1 MTDEEARAI
10 QESAKAVQQVAR
22 TTEKALELAEKAGP
36 FLQRTFGPLLEN
48 AVGVVTARLKFYR
61 LTQFYELKDKT
72 EKRLAE
78 LGVNNPRLVP
88 PRLGLP
94 LLEAATL
101 EDREELHDLWARLL
115 ATAMDPAVP
124 QIKRS
129 FVSIVE
135 ELEPNDVK
143 MLSILHSATFDD
155 AAPTGALFRTSQGFL
170 NYQISALAEHVDMT
184 EEECEL
190 SLWSLERLGC
200 LYAQF
205 QLSSRSNDSYPPPE
219 RVHLRITSLGMALV
233 EACIK

>member
-1 MTDEEARAI
+1 MTDEEARAN
-10 QESAKAVQQVAR
+10 QERAKAVQQVAR
-22 TTEKALELAEKAGP
+22 TTEKALELAKKAGP
-36 FLQRTFGPLLEN
+36 FLQCTFGPLLEN
-48 AVGVVTARLKFYR
+48 AVGVVTDRLKFYR

-115 ATAMDPAVP
+115 ATAMDPTVP

-129 FVSIVE
+129 FVGIVE

-143 MLSILHSATFDD
+143 TLSILHAATFDD
-155 AAPTGALFRTSQGFL
+155 GVATGALFRTGQGFL
-170 NYQISALAEHVDMT
+170 NYQIGAYI
-184 EEECEL
+184 L
-190 SLWSLERLGC
+190 SGWSFFYTVFTLL
-200 LYAQF
+200 QKFKNIF
-205 QLSSRSNDSYPPPE
+205 QKKKNKHP
-219 RVHLRITSLGMALV
+219 
-233 EACIK
+233 